1 MTNTHVGTT
10 GSPRRPPSLET
21 RPKRSTI
28 GKTDGSIIAPI
39 IVTQMPTYQPRPPRS
54 VPGPPSIPRMRSTVT
69 IHATSAPP
77 RSHVAVHTGRGR
89 NRSICGRN
97 IFVPPA
103 AKIKPEQAKLHGD
116 EGLSSGVSGFDMPD
130 GVRCLAQRVGA
141 PDHRRDLSGLGQLG
155 QNDHVLRAELCEE
168 GQ

>member
-28 GKTDGSIIAPI
+28 GNTDGSIIAPI

-54 VPGPPSIPRMRSTVT
+54 VPGPPSIPRMRETVT
-69 IHATSAPP
+69 IQATRPPP
-77 RSHVAVHTGRGR
+77 RSPVAVNTGRGR

-97 IFVPPA
+97 IFVRPA

-116 EGLSSGVSGFDMPD
+116 ECLSSGVSGFDMPD
-130 GVRCLAQRVGA
+130 VLRRLAQWVGA
-141 PDHRRDLSGLGQLG
+141 ADDRRDLS
-155 QNDHVLRAELCEE
+155 DFA
-168 GQ
+168 